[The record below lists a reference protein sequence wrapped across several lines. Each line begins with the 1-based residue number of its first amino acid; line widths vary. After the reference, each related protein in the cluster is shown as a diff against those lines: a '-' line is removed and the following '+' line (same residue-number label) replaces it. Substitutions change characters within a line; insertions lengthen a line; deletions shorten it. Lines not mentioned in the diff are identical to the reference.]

1 MADHARMRRVRKR
14 ILKAQGGR
22 CKYCGCALER
32 SAATLDHVVPKA
44 LGGSGFQVN
53 LVVACKPCNMKKGCK
68 PPHVWYAE
76 LMMEKAA

>member
-1 MADHARMRRVRKR
+1 MANWARLQRVRKR

-22 CKYCGCALER
+22 CKYCGCTLSR
-32 SAATLDHVVPKA
+32 DTATLDHVVPKC
-44 LGGSGFQVN
+44 LGGSGLQTN
-53 LVVACKPCNMKKGCK
+53 LVVACKPCNAKKGCK